1 MRKIIPAIFIFL
13 LFIDN
18 SITSSVVFVKTP
30 FLNNIMSWLS
40 YLGLGWIQAL
50 LSVLFILAGVFIMK
64 DEKMAAAGK
73 KGVYTVIAAGI
84 LSQVIKHLIGR
95 PRPKVMDALGLT
107 LGPSITPGFD
117 AFPSGH
123 ATSAFAFAYA
133 LCSFYPWMRYPLY
146 AYAVL
151 VSISRIYVGAHFP
164 SDVFA
169 GMVLGVW
176 TGHIVTTKG
185 KDELKVMLRRYSIPV
200 GIAVLSIFIFF
211 YNLGSAGLFD
221 VDEAVY
227 AEATREMIV
236 TGDWITPQYNYT
248 NRYDKPVFFYWL
260 MASAFRVFGVTEFA
274 ARFWSAVFG
283 VLLTMM
289 CYYFLRRMG
298 HPKWGAITSLVFAT
312 SLEVILLAHASIT
325 DMTLTFFITSSLF
338 CFFLGYI
345 GGNDENN
352 PPIPPPLNPLP
363 QGEGRYE
370 RLPIIPPPVK
380 GGGEACPELVEGG
393 EGERSGFSGESNAT
407 RWWYWGFYLSTAL
420 AVLTKGPVGVALP
433 AVIIFIFLILR
444 GQLIQTLKNMHLI
457 SGAIIFLAVAL
468 PWYVIEIWING
479 WEYIDAFFIK
489 HNVTRFT
496 GVVSGHKG
504 PVYYFIPV
512 ILLAFFPWSAF
523 LPQAIY
529 NYFPRLKQK
538 GYIESKDSVILFAV
552 IWFLVIFIFFSISRT
567 KLPGYIAPLAPA
579 LAILVGRLWY
589 GYMNPSDESSGRGGL
604 KYSFIFL
611 IIIGLV
617 IAAGSGLMTTYL
629 NDSEAML
636 KQFQEPVNWGN
647 GLYYITVAI
656 VFGMALFML
665 ALWRHKK
672 SMAFGI
678 MAGMMTV
685 VSCILFS
692 YIIPVADKYLQ
703 ATIRDFSRIAA
714 NGMGTDGNLVV
725 YDLNKP
731 SILFYAQR
739 PVTILLP
746 REKNKLTEVIESQ
759 KTAYIISKSSGIES
773 FTGHPDLYILYE
785 QRGYVLAANR
795 PPVKQ

>member
-1 MRKIIPAIFIFL
+1 MFNVAVECSNIEISCQQLVAVEKYLMRKIIPVIFVFL

-18 SITSSVVFVKTP
+18 SITGSVVFVKTP

-73 KGVYTVIAAGI
+73 KAVYTVVAAGI
-84 LSQVIKHLIGR
+84 LSQVIKHIIGR

-169 GMVLGVW
+169 GMVLGIW
-176 TGHIVTTKG
+176 TGRIVTTKG
-185 KDELKVMLRRYSIPV
+185 MDELKVMLRRYSIPV

-236 TGDWITPQYNYT
+236 TGDWITPQYNFT

-260 MASAFRVFGVTEFA
+260 MASAYKVFGVTEFA
-274 ARFWSAVFG
+274 ARFWSAMFG
-283 VLLTMM
+283 VALTLM
-289 CYYFLRRMG
+289 CYYLLRWIG
-298 HPKWGAITSLVFAT
+298 YPTWGAITSLIFAT
-312 SLEVILLAHASIT
+312 SLEVIVLSHASIT

-338 CFFLGYI
+338 CFFLGYTC
-345 GGNDENN
+345 NSRDTSLKEVS
-352 PPIPPPLNPLP
+352 
-363 QGEGRYE
+363 
-370 RLPIIPPPVK
+370 PVT
-380 GGGEACPELVEGG
+380 V
-393 EGERSGFSGESNAT
+393 SG

-538 GYIESKDSVILFAV
+538 GYIESKDSVILFSV

-579 LAILVGRLWY
+579 LAIMVGRLWD
-589 GYMNPSDESSGRGGL
+589 GYLNPEGEYSGRGAL

-611 IIIGLV
+611 IIIGIV
-617 IAAGSGLMTTYL
+617 IAAGSGFLTTFL
-629 NDSEAML
+629 NDSDTML
-636 KQFQEPVNWGN
+636 KQFQEPVNWGR
-647 GLYYITVAI
+647 GFYYISAVIAS
-656 VFGMALFML
+656 GLFLFIL
-665 ALWRHKK
+665 ALWQHQRKI
-672 SMAFGI
+672 ALGI
-678 MAGMMTV
+678 MSGMVIV
-685 VSCILFS
+685 VSCLLFS
-692 YIIPVADKYLQ
+692 YVIPIADKYLQ
-703 ATIRDFSRIAA
+703 STLRDYSRIAA
-714 NGMGTDGNLVV
+714 NQMGTTDNLVV
-725 YDLNKP
+725 YGINKP
-731 SILFYAQR
+731 SILFYAKR
-739 PVTILLP
+739 PATILLSSQ
-746 REKNKLTEVIESQ
+746 RDKLTEVIESSGI
-759 KTAYIISKSSGIES
+759 AYIISKSSGIEYL
-773 FTGHPDLYILYE
+773 TGHPDFYVLNE
-785 QRGYVLAANR
+785 QRGYTLAVNKR
-795 PPVKQ
+795 PDWLK

>member
-1 MRKIIPAIFIFL
+1 
-13 LFIDN
+13 
-18 SITSSVVFVKTP
+18 VFVKTP

-40 YLGLGWIQAL
+40 YLGKGWIQAL
-50 LSVLFILAGVFIMK
+50 FCLFFIVAGIIRK
-64 DEKMAAAGK
+64 DDDKIIEAGK
-73 KGVYTVIAAGI
+73 KGIYAVAAAGI
-84 LSQVIKHLIGR
+84 FSQVIKHIIGR
-95 PRPKVMDALGLT
+95 PRPKIMDTLGFT
-107 LGPSITPGFD
+107 LGPSLVPGFD
-117 AFPSGH
+117 SFPSGH
-123 ATSAFAFAYA
+123 ATSAFAFAYT
-133 LCSFYPWMRYPLY
+133 LTSFYPWMRYPLY

-151 VSISRIYVGAHFP
+151 VSISRVYVGAHFP

-169 GMVLGVW
+169 GVILGVW
-176 TGHIVTTKG
+176 IGRLVTTKSMEDI
-185 KDELKVMLRRYSIPV
+185 KDMIRKYGIPV
-200 GIAVLSIFIFF
+200 GIAAFSIFIFF
-211 YNLGSAGLFD
+211 YNLGSPGLFD

-227 AEATREMIV
+227 AEATREMID

-289 CYYFLRRMG
+289 CYYLLRRMG
-298 HPKWGAITSLVFAT
+298 HPKWGVITALVFAT
-312 SLEVILLAHASIT
+312 SLEVIVLAHASIT
-325 DMTLTFFITSSLF
+325 DMTLAFFITSALF
-338 CFFLGYI
+338 CFYIGYI
-345 GGNDENN
+345 EN
-352 PPIPPPLNPLP
+352 
-363 QGEGRYE
+363 
-370 RLPIIPPPVK
+370 
-380 GGGEACPELVEGG
+380 
-393 EGERSGFSGESNAT
+393 EGENYGSSAG

-433 AVIIFIFLILR
+433 AVIILIFLILR

-538 GYIESKDSVILFAV
+538 GYIESKDSVILFSV

-579 LAILVGRLWY
+579 LAIMVGRLWD
-589 GYMNPSDESSGRGGL
+589 GYLNPEGEYSGRGAL

-611 IIIGLV
+611 IIIGIV
-617 IAAGSGLMTTYL
+617 IAAGSGFLTTFL
-629 NDSEAML
+629 NDSDTML
-636 KQFQEPVNWGN
+636 KQFQEPVNWGR
-647 GLYYITVAI
+647 GFYYISAVIAS
-656 VFGMALFML
+656 GLFLFIL
-665 ALWRHKK
+665 ALWQHQRKI
-672 SMAFGI
+672 ALGI
-678 MAGMMTV
+678 MSGMVIV
-685 VSCILFS
+685 VSCLLFS
-692 YIIPVADKYLQ
+692 YVIPIADKYLQ
-703 ATIRDFSRIAA
+703 STLRDYSRIAA
-714 NGMGTDGNLVV
+714 NQMDTTDNLVV
-725 YDLNKP
+725 YGINKP
-731 SILFYAQR
+731 SILFYAKR
-739 PVTILLP
+739 PATILLSSQ
-746 REKNKLTEVIESQ
+746 RDKLTEVIESSGI
-759 KTAYIISKSSGIES
+759 AYIISKSSGIEYL
-773 FTGHPDLYILYE
+773 TGHPDFYILNE
-785 QRGYVLAANR
+785 QRGYTLAVNKR
-795 PPVKQ
+795 PDWLK